1 MPHFIVEYTDNIKN
15 EANFS
20 KLFEEI
26 NKVLIARDTVFPI
39 GGIRSRAIEVNDYR
53 IADGAEDDAFVHAVL
68 KIGAGRSEEIKKE
81 VCDALFEVMKD
92 HFSFLMSNR
101 YLALSMEL
109 IEFSEAGTYKLNN
122 IHSRFKKDENLPV
135 K

>member
-15 EANFS
+15 EANIS

-26 NKVLIARDTVFPI
+26 HKVLIARDAFFPI

-68 KIGAGRSEEIKKE
+68 KIGVGRSEEIKKE
-81 VCDALFEVMKD
+81 VCNALFEVMKD

-109 IEFSEAGTYKLNN
+109 IEFSEAGTYKQNN
-122 IHSRFKKDENLPV
+122 IHSRFKKDKNLPV
-135 K
+135 